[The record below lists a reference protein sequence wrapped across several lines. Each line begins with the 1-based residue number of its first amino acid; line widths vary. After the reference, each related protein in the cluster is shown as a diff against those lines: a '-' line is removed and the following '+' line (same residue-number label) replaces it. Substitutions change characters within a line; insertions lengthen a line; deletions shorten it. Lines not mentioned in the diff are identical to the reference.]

1 MFDGDP
7 ALEAPEP
14 LDLVEDPDAVFG
26 DYETLSADPRF
37 HYEPRS
43 QRRLQ
48 VIA

>member
-1 MFDGDP
+1 
-7 ALEAPEP
+7 

-26 DYETLSADPRF
+26 DYATLSADPRF